1 MDRRNFLKTS
11 AVAATMAM
19 AGGSFGA
26 CSPKKQARPQED
38 GLSGIDVSKWRGFNN
53 TNTFPRDWET
63 NSIDEWNFEFMA
75 ENGFNF
81 MRLPLNY
88 WNWVAIERDGWTIK
102 SIDWYKL
109 NDKALE
115 YLDRLVATGK
125 QYGIHINLCMHRIP
139 GYCVNGAD
147 LEPYQLYD
155 DDPAKYNLALDAAA
169 FHWKMFAERYKD
181 IPNTDLSFDLFNEPP
196 FAGTEE
202 RYDLIARRLV
212 TEIRSADPKRVIVA
226 DGLQIGQ
233 LPIQSIVDLNLIQS
247 TRGYQ
252 PKMVSHYGATYVPE
266 NEFESK
272 AYPTWPMTDDAGN
285 LWNRD
290 MLRKKSIDPWK
301 VITDK
306 GVKVHVGEWGVMN
319 LTPQDVALAFME
331 DYLALWKEAGW
342 GWSIWGINGSF
353 GIVDNP
359 RPGVELEDYKGRKIN
374 RAMLELLK
382 RY

>member
-1 MDRRNFLKTS
+1 MDRRSFLKTS
-11 AVAATMAM
+11 AIATTAMVTMADVTT
-19 AGGSFGA
+19 S
-26 CSPKKQARPQED
+26 CSPKKQTAED
-38 GLSGIDVSKWRGFNN
+38 TDTIDVSQWRGFNN

-63 NSIDEWNFEFMA
+63 ASVDEWNFEFMA

-88 WNWVAIERDGWTIK
+88 WNWVEVEREGRAIK
-102 SIDWYKL
+102 HIDWYKL
-109 NDKALE
+109 NDKALD
-115 YLDRLVATGK
+115 YLDRIVATGK
-125 QYGIHINLCMHRIP
+125 QYGIHINICMHRIP

-155 DDPAKYNLALDAAA
+155 EDPAKYNVALDAAA
-169 FHWKMFAERYKD
+169 FHWRMFAGRYKG
-181 IPNTDLSFDLFNEPP
+181 IPNKEVSFDLFNEPP
-196 FAGTEE
+196 FFGTEE

-212 TEIRSADPKRVIVA
+212 KEIRDVSPNRVIVA

-233 LPIQSIVDLNLIQS
+233 LPVQSIVDLNLIQS

-252 PKMVSHYGATYVPE
+252 PKMVSHYKATYVPA
-266 NEFESK
+266 NEFESL
-272 AYPTWPMTDDAGN
+272 AEPTWPMHDDAGN
-285 LWNRD
+285 LWDRAL
-290 MLRKKSIDPWK
+290 LRQKSIEPWK

-319 LTPQDVALAFME
+319 QTPQDVALAFME
-331 DYLALWKEAGW
+331 DYLALWKEVGW
-342 GWSIWGINGSF
+342 GWAIWGINGSF

-359 RPGVELEDYKGRKIN
+359 RPGVELEDYKGRKVN